1 MTDSSSKLLQIQG
14 KWYQERQKINTWAQK
29 TEPNVKAV
37 KGCIYFSGGQGQKD
51 KKHWNAAS

>member
-1 MTDSSSKLLQIQG
+1 MVAG
-14 KWYQERQKINTWAQK
+14 KAKNQNLSPKKK